1 MRILIVGAGFGGIA
15 AAIELR
21 RYGFTD
27 VTILEAAP
35 DLGGT
40 WFYNDYP
47 GAACDVPSHMYSFS
61 YEQRRTWSRLCSPR
75 QEILDY
81 LREVVDDHGIR
92 PLIRFSQ
99 AVANARFDEAGAR
112 WQLTTDTGETYD
124 ADAVILA
131 TGQLNRPA
139 MPRLPGLDRFAGH
152 SFHSARWDHDYDLS
166 GKRVAVVGTGASAV
180 QFVPEIAEQAKTLTV
195 FQRTGTWFLPRQN
208 RHYPRWVK
216 ALIEHVP
223 GIQAFRRWFMFEY

>member
-21 RYGFTD
+21 RSGFED
-27 VTILEAAP
+27 VTILESAP
-35 DLGGT
+35 ELGGT

-61 YEQRRTWSRLCSPR
+61 FAQRRDWSRLCSPR

-99 AVANARFDEAGAR
+99 RVTVVETAKNRFQYEGEA
-112 WQLTTDTGETYD
+112 
-124 ADAVILA
+124 
-131 TGQLNRPA
+131 
-139 MPRLPGLDRFAGH
+139 
-152 SFHSARWDHDYDLS
+152 S
-166 GKRVAVVGTGASAV
+166 
-180 QFVPEIAEQAKTLTV
+180 
-195 FQRTGTWFLPRQN
+195 
-208 RHYPRWVK
+208 
-216 ALIEHVP
+216 
-223 GIQAFRRWFMFEY
+223 

>member
-1 MRILIVGAGFGGIA
+1 MLAPGTKRASVAPPSETIPTVSNPSTVAIAAEHRTRRRPRARSCEDGPVTPAPGPMSASPQILIVGAGFGGIA

-21 RYGFTD
+21 RHGFED
-27 VTILEAAP
+27 LTILESAP
-35 DLGGT
+35 ELGGT

-61 YEQRRTWSRLCSPR
+61 FAQRRTWSRLCSPR

-131 TGQLNRPA
+131 TRQLNRPA
-139 MPRLPGLDRFAGH
+139 IPRLPGLDRFAGH
-152 SFHSARWDHDYDLS
+152 SFHSARWDHDYDLA
-166 GKRVAVVGTGASAV
+166 GKRVAVV
-180 QFVPEIAEQAKTLTV
+180 
-195 FQRTGTWFLPRQN
+195 
-208 RHYPRWVK
+208 
-216 ALIEHVP
+216 
-223 GIQAFRRWFMFEY
+223 